1 MAMEANMR
9 AFRSTYLD
17 IGLGHIGRL
26 RRLAHGQAG
35 TTEGART
42 YQSADKNLA
51 GTSLGGRGWVSSLGS
66 SSLGGLLHTSNSGW
80 LGRSATG
87 TSTATSVAS
96 GLTTAADEIIKG
108 LIKVG
113 RHDCDG

>member
-1 MAMEANMR
+1 MAVKANMR

-26 RRLAHGQAG
+26 RRLAHGQAETLG
-35 TTEGART
+35 RIRT

-51 GTSLGGRGWVSSLGS
+51 GTSLGDRGWVSNLG
-66 SSLGGLLHTSNSGW
+66 SSLGGLLHTSNGGW
-80 LGRSATG
+80 LGRSAAG
-87 TSTATSVAS
+87 TTTATTSLA
-96 GLTTAADEIIKG
+96 TAADEIIKG

-113 RHDCDG
+113 GHDCGG

>member
-17 IGLGHIGRL
+17 IGLGHIGR
-26 RRLAHGQAG
+26 
-35 TTEGART
+35 
-42 YQSADKNLA
+42 QSADKNLA